1 MDADPRQT
9 TIAVF
14 FRLVLTVREPSAWYR
29 SVATTLLPL
38 VGQIDRSGMGEVFF
52 RASVD
57 FFIPMVTSSAFQ
69 VELVVALHVLGSLPE
84 QLPDQTPGHSL
95 QVEFD
100 TFS

>member
-1 MDADPRQT
+1 MDAVPRQT
-9 TIAVF
+9 TVAVF

-38 VGQIDRSGMGEVFF
+38 VGQIDRSGMEEVF
-52 RASVD
+52 SVD